1 MSEEYIERRMHE
13 LRKLGK
19 DHADAKKN
27 LTKLEHG
34 RKILLSVIMKDTFML

>member
-19 DHADAKKN
+19 DHADEKPYKTRAWP
-27 LTKLEHG
+27 
-34 RKILLSVIMKDTFML
+34 

>member
-27 LTKLEHG
+27 
-34 RKILLSVIMKDTFML
+34 ILISLQMQLVKRPS